1 MNAPTPFY
9 FLCNGAHSPSD
20 MPVDANVTT
29 LSYLQGDPSQLVNL
43 QLPNFVSSVYHLP
56 NRLLDL
62 LEITAYVFAADRW
75 AQRGPKDA
83 LEFHAW
89 ARSMH
94 FVIRVRDAEFWNRQA
109 VSSKLSAALL
119 FMTGDLKYD
128 FQFIPGH
135 STPQSDLFDQEAFEI
150 ETRGPVSVVLFSGGL
165 DSLAGVLK
173 RLDTTEEDIYLISHR
188 SGLPSTK
195 RTQKSLVD
203 ALKSDYPGRVH
214 HYSFE
219 CGLSHKR
226 GTEETQRTRAFLF
239 NSIAFT
245 LAYRLSQKEFFAYEN
260 GITSLNLIRRQD
272 LISARASRTT
282 HPKTH
287 ALMSSFLSEVADDK
301 IKVVNPFWQ
310 LTKADVFKSIDS
322 VGGGNLIG
330 SAVSCSKT
338 FQRLDTGTHCGG
350 CFQCIDRR
358 LAGYASGLQH
368 FDNVGIYSN
377 DIFIDPIE
385 SPETRTTALDYIRQ
399 ATQFARITDDQ
410 FYLDHLAEL
419 SDITDY
425 IDADGEEEAIEK
437 LWELCH
443 RHGNQVVTAINAIRQ
458 KHDDPRFKVKTGS
471 LLQLIA
477 EREYLKSDPRR
488 LAERVA
494 AILNES
500 IPIAFQTRRPSKE
513 DELNDHIDA
522 FLRVNGVDFKREFPT
537 TRFALSKV
545 IPDHEA
551 RNADLLIEAKF
562 IREKTTPSKASE
574 GIAADITKY
583 PKDKFILFVIY
594 DPDRGISDDI
604 AFRSDMENK
613 RDCKVAIIR

>member
-1 MNAPTPFY
+1 MNVPTPFF
-9 FLCNGAHSPSD
+9 FLCNGAPSPSNK
-20 MPVDANVTT
+20 PVDAKVTS
-29 LSYLQGDPSQLVNL
+29 LSYFQDDPNHLVNL

-89 ARSMH
+89 ARSMN

-109 VSSKLSAALL
+109 VKEKLSSALL
-119 FMTGDLKYD
+119 FMTGDLEYNFK
-128 FQFIPGH
+128 FIPGH
-135 STPQSDLFDQEAFEI
+135 STLSSSLFDHEDFEI
-150 ETRGPVSVVLFSGGL
+150 KTGGPTSVILFSGGL
-165 DSLAGVLK
+165 DSLAGALH
-173 RLDTTEEDIYLISHR
+173 RLNTTDADICLISHR

-195 RTQKSLVD
+195 RTQNGLVT
-203 ALKSDYPGRVH
+203 ALKRDYPGRVH

-219 CGLSHKR
+219 CGLSHKK

-239 NSIAFT
+239 NSIAFA
-245 LAYRLSQKEFFAYEN
+245 LSYRLAQKEFFAYEN

-287 ALMSSFLSEVADDK
+287 ALMSSFLSEVAGDD
-301 IKVVNPFWQ
+301 IKVENPFWQ
-310 LTKADVFKSIDS
+310 LTKTDVFKSIHS

-338 FQRLDTGTHCGG
+338 FQRLESATHCGG

-358 LAGYASGLQH
+358 LAGYASGLQE
-368 FDNVGIYSN
+368 FDNCGIYSN
-377 DIFIDPIE
+377 DILIDPIE

-399 ATQFARITDDQ
+399 ATQFASITDDQ
-410 FYLDHLAEL
+410 FYQKHLYEL
-419 SDITDY
+419 SDIVDY
-425 IDADGEEEAIEK
+425 ISAVGEEDAIEK
-437 LWELCH
+437 LWDLCH
-443 RHGNQVVTAINAIRQ
+443 RHGNQVIIAIKAIRQ
-458 KHDDPRFKVKTGS
+458 KHDDPRFKVKSGS

-494 AILNES
+494 TILSDS

-522 FLRVNGVDFKREFPT
+522 FLRTNGEDFRREFPT
-537 TRFALSKV
+537 TTFALAKV

-551 RNADLLIEAKF
+551 RNTDLLIEAKF
-562 IREKTTPSKASE
+562 IRGKTSPSKVSE
-574 GIAADITKY
+574 GIAADIAKY
-583 PKDKFILFVIY
+583 PNDKFILFVIY
-594 DPDRGISDDI
+594 DPERGISDDI
-604 AFRSDMENK
+604 AFRRDIESK
-613 RDCKVAIIR
+613 RDCNVAIIR